1 MCSQSCGRISPH
13 SRSNAS
19 RRSSQKNHLGMSFRS
34 YLIFMTLATAAAW
47 IAWIVV
53 LHGVD
58 PTRAGLAGLFLF
70 YLTFIMSVFGTI
82 STVGLL
88 LRVWRSREELPSRMA
103 IRSFR
108 HGILLSLLLT
118 GSLILFSQN
127 WFRWW
132 TMLLMIVIVALAE
145 LAFLSSRHP

>member
-1 MCSQSCGRISPH
+1 
-13 SRSNAS
+13 
-19 RRSSQKNHLGMSFRS
+19 MSFRS
-34 YLIFMTLATAAAW
+34 YLILMTLATVAAW
-47 IAWIVV
+47 IAWAVV

-58 PTRAGLAGLFLF
+58 PTRAGMAGLLLF
-70 YLTFIMSVFGTI
+70 YLTFIISVFGTI
-82 STVGLL
+82 SILGLL
-88 LRVWRSREELPSRMA
+88 IRLWRSKEELPSRMA

-108 HGILLSLLLT
+108 HGILLSILLT

-145 LAFLSSRHP
+145 LVFLSSRHP